1 MEATLLLLRFNCPSP
16 NCSFMA
22 GGWDGLEKHTLAV
35 HGSVLWQAPIN
46 PLQHLS

>member
-22 GGWDGLEKHTLAV
+22 AGWDGLEKHTLAV
-35 HGSVLWQAPIN
+35 HGSVLW
-46 PLQHLS
+46 